1 MSQRTLGRRRGKT
14 PFEVWEDDHQSGN
27 ALLRTIARI
36 ARRQDDQKGC
46 VNG

>member
-1 MSQRTLGRRRGKT
+1 VRRIVGLYHDVPQAGLGG
-14 PFEVWEDDHQSGN
+14 DHQSGN
-27 ALLRTIARI
+27 ARLRTIARI